1 MAGGGRNRQQQ
12 NYWNTQAQQQNQQ
25 MTQQSPEEALR
36 RQQVQQYLAW
46 KNQDGR
52 DVRDA
57 PGLSDYIQIGEAAK
71 ERAGRERMGTGAL
84 KLGGEGGFAEKL
96 RQQKQ
101 AEAAQDFGIGLER
114 AYAMNDAQ
122 MTGSVLPFASLDA
135 NRRQAQ
141 AGHSASMFSQWNQRR
156 SRNWWDYMMDVGQ
169 LATGAARAMSG
180 GMGG

>member
-1 MAGGGRNRQQQ
+1 MAGGGRNRRRQ
-12 NYWNTQAQQQNQQ
+12 NYWDAQAAVQNRD

-36 RQQVQQYLAW
+36 RQQVQQYLTW
-46 KNQDGR
+46 KNSNGR

-57 PGLSDYIQIGEAAK
+57 PGLSDYIQIGQAAK

-84 KLGGEGGFAEKL
+84 KLGGEGGYAEKL

-135 NRRQAQ
+135 GRRQAQ
-141 AGHSASMFSQWNQRR
+141 AGHSASMFSQWNQRQ
-156 SRNWWDYMMDVGQ
+156 SRNWWDYTMQIGQ
-169 LATGAARAMSG
+169 LAAQAAG
-180 GMGG
+180 GMGGG